1 MSVLCASNIIKS
13 VLSTKI
19 VSSSKP
25 SEDIMRYVTTMAA
38 VTKDEAK
45 FMHNEELLQLSD
57 HQVCFCPQEPIYENG
72 VIIIGYKTYYT
83 ETCKRV
89 TMPVR
94 KCS

>member
-1 MSVLCASNIIKS
+1 
-13 VLSTKI
+13 
-19 VSSSKP
+19 
-25 SEDIMRYVTTMAA
+25 MRYVTTMAA

-72 VIIIGYKTYYT
+72 VIIIGYKTYHT
-83 ETCKRV
+83 KTCKRV

>member
-1 MSVLCASNIIKS
+1 MS
-13 VLSTKI
+13 
-19 VSSSKP
+19 
-25 SEDIMRYVTTMAA
+25 YVTTMAA

-72 VIIIGYKTYYT
+72 VIIIGYKTDHT
-83 ETCKRV
+83 EACKRV